1 MTISPKIAE
10 MDTDRLESERSA
22 YYQALDE
29 GIEEAYSIASVA
41 KKKGLDFSSLLRYPE
56 HRI

>member
-29 GIEEAYSIASVA
+29 AIHQGQLTY
-41 KKKGLDFSSLLRYPE
+41 K
-56 HRI
+56 H